1 MPGGRPNFHRH
12 PLRLPPAWSI
22 QSQSRHLIENATL
35 LLLLRYLPSLDL
47 SFFAREAAANKPRR
61 SHSRRLWSNGP
72 TSFGESG
79 FRAQLK
85 RFLFTRS
92 QHRLSGP
99 GSGSRS
105 ILTKLA
111 ASGKNVKKGELLVE
125 FDRQTQIKNALDRQ
139 ADYVDFVQ
147 QIEKK
152 KADQA
157 AAQAV
162 DQTALK
168 QAENLMQS
176 ASLELKRNEIV
187 SRIDVEKNQQNYE
200 EAKATFEQLRSTFD
214 LKRKAAQ
221 AELRSLE
228 IQRDRAKSAME
239 YAQRNTE
246 RLAIVSPIDG
256 IVVLNTI
263 WKGGQM
269 GEVQEGD
276 EVRPGVPFMQVVN
289 AGAMQVRARVNQAD
303 ISILASGQNVRV
315 GLDAYP
321 DLSFGGK
328 IERIAAIG
336 VTSGLSQK
344 VRTFQVLFT
353 IDGTD
358 AKLMPDL
365 SASVDVELA
374 KKPSVLMV
382 PRDAVVANGKEAY
395 VLMGSVG
402 SFEKKQVKL
411 GDMSD
416 TQVVSNPDWKK
427 ERRFCAMRRNMK
439 RLFSKRGLTIIATV
453 VVVAAGGTLRSA
465 LGKRE
470 SDGSDSHSGSET
482 RRVR

>member
-1 MPGGRPNFHRH
+1 VSYNPQALFVGENV
-12 PLRLPPAWSI
+12 
-22 QSQSRHLIENATL
+22 NATTVESPEKEKQGRAKDDSMSLIAGPSGSQTPRLNRPRRNIIL
-35 LLLLRYLPSLDL
+35 LLSAAIVASAVVFSLWKERGSATQSGEQNSVVATAKRGD
-47 SFFAREAAANKPRR
+47 FV
-61 SHSRRLWSNGP
+61 RRLRVQG
-72 TSFGESG
+72 TVEAVSFH
-79 FRAQLK
+79 AIAAP
-85 RFLFTRS
+85 
-92 QHRLSGP
+92 RLSGP
-99 GSGSRS
+99 GSGTL
-105 ILTKLA
+105 IVTKLI
-111 ASGKNVKKGELLVE
+111 ASGKTVKKGELLVE

-139 ADYVDFVQ
+139 ADYVDLVQ

-152 KADQA
+152 RADQA

-168 QAENLMQS
+168 QAENAMNS

-187 SRIDVEKNQQNYE
+187 SRIDAEKNQENFE

-214 LKRKAAQ
+214 LKRKAAL

-228 IQRDRAKSAME
+228 IQRDRAKSATE
-239 YAQRNTE
+239 YAKKNTE

-289 AGAMQVRARVNQAD
+289 AGAMLVRSRVNQAD
-303 ISILASGQNVRV
+303 ISSLSAGQTVHV

-374 KKPSVLMV
+374 KKSSVLLV
-382 PRDAVVANGKEAY
+382 PRDAVITEGTDDY
-395 VLMGSVG
+395 VLTGSAA
-402 SFEKKQVKL
+402 SFQKTKVKL
-411 GDMSD
+411 GEKSD
-416 TQVVSNPDWKK
+416 TQIVIESGV
-427 ERRFCAMRRNMK
+427 EEGAQVLRN
-439 RLFSKRGLTIIATV
+439 
-453 VVVAAGGTLRSA
+453 AAQYEKTS
-465 LGKRE
+465 
-470 SDGSDSHSGSET
+470 
-482 RRVR
+482 

>member
-1 MPGGRPNFHRH
+1 MAVALLKKSGSGTQSANQDQATAIVRRADFVRRVRIQGTVEAVSFH
-12 PLRLPPAWSI
+12 AI
-22 QSQSRHLIENATL
+22 
-35 LLLLRYLPSLDL
+35 
-47 SFFAREAAANKPRR
+47 AAP
-61 SHSRRLWSNGP
+61 
-72 TSFGESG
+72 
-79 FRAQLK
+79 
-85 RFLFTRS
+85 
-92 QHRLSGP
+92 RLSGP
-99 GSGSRS
+99 GSGTL
-105 ILTKLA
+105 ILTKLV
-111 ASGKNVKKGELLVE
+111 ASGKSVKKGELLVE

-168 QAENLMQS
+168 QAENAMQS
-176 ASLELKRNEIV
+176 AALELKRNEIV

-214 LKRKAAQ
+214 LKRKAAL

-239 YAQRNTE
+239 YAQKNTE
-246 RLAIVSPIDG
+246 RLAITAPIDG

-289 AGAMQVRARVNQAD
+289 AGQMVVRSRVNQAD
-303 ISILASGQNVRV
+303 ISSLEVGQNIHV

-336 VTSGLSQK
+336 VTSGLSSK
-344 VRTFQVLFT
+344 VRTFQVLFG

-358 AKLMPDL
+358 PKLMPDL

-374 KKPSVLMV
+374 KKPSVLLV
-382 PRDAVVANGKEAY
+382 PRDAVVSQAGENY
-395 VLMGSVG
+395 VLAGSVR
-402 SFEKKQVKL
+402 SFEKKKVKL

-416 TQVVSNPDWKK
+416 TQVVIESGL
-427 ERRFCAMRRNMK
+427 EEGAHVLRNASQYEK
-439 RLFSKRGLTIIATV
+439 TT
-453 VVVAAGGTLRSA
+453 
-465 LGKRE
+465 
-470 SDGSDSHSGSET
+470 
-482 RRVR
+482 